1 VDDHTWLARR
11 FEESRAHLAAVA
23 FRMLGSTSEADDAV
37 QEAWLKLSRAG
48 ADGVANLRGWLTT
61 VVAHVCLDMLRA
73 RKSRRE
79 EGLDVAPAAAAADH
93 APARDSDE
101 ALLLADSVGPALLVV
116 LAALTPAER
125 VAFVL
130 HDMFDLS
137 FDEIAPILGRSA
149 VATRQLASRARRR
162 VQGGAAAAEADR
174 ARERA
179 VVEAFLAA
187 SRTGDFEAL
196 LALLDPDVVVRA
208 DATAVR
214 YGAAAEVRGA
224 NAVATR
230 FKGQAQ
236 GARVALLNGA
246 IGAAWVL
253 RGRLRVMFGF
263 TIEDGKIVEIELAG
277 DPDRLRDADVE
288 LLDRD

>member
-23 FRMLGSTSEADDAV
+23 FRMLGSTSDADDAV

-79 EGLDVAPAAAAADH
+79 EGLDAAPAAAADH

-101 ALLLADSVGPALLVV
+101 ALLLAASVGPALLVV
-116 LAALTPAER
+116 LEALTPAER

-162 VQGGAAAAEADR
+162 VEGGAAAAEADR

-224 NAVATR
+224 DAVATR

-277 DPDRLRDADVE
+277 DADRLRDADVE
-288 LLDRD
+288 LLERD